1 MSPFA
6 EEHTQLDADQEA
18 DASQATD
25 ETTDLREA
33 EGDHPVLRRLD
44 PHTFFCLS
52 LARSSLCC
60 GSVQEIRVK

>member
-6 EEHTQLDADQEA
+6 EEHTQLDADQQA

-33 EGDHPVLRRLD
+33 EGAHPVLRRLD
-44 PHTFFCLS
+44 TLTF
-52 LARSSLCC
+52 
-60 GSVQEIRVK
+60 SVYL